1 MSIVDN
7 SGNGWV
13 FIDDG
18 SKNPTSGSR
27 FLLGQIIDS
36 TQKVYLWFGINP
48 STAVPDELD
57 PTLKR
62 VVEMSKYNNNG
73 KDANWLMAN
82 IYPQRS
88 TNPNGMHQKINVQL
102 HHDNLKVIEDTIKK
116 YQNITVVFAYGNLIN
131 KRNYLVGCLDEIK
144 TIIKKYNLSVKVL
157 SITSEGNPHHPIG
170 LCNETTFI
178 NYTI

>member
-7 SGNGWV
+7 SFDNWI

-18 SKNPTSGSR
+18 SNNQNSGSR
-27 FLLGQIIDS
+27 FLLGQIIDP

-48 STAVPDELD
+48 SKAMPNVLD
-57 PTLKR
+57 PTLQR
-62 VVEMSKYNNNG
+62 VVKMSKYNN
-73 KDANWLMAN
+73 KSDANWLMAN

-88 TNPNGMHQKINVQL
+88 TDPNGMHQKIDVQL
-102 HHDNLKVIEDTIKK
+102 HQDNLKVIEDTIKK

-131 KRNYLVGCLDEIK
+131 IRNYLIGCLDDIK
-144 TIIKKYNLSVKVL
+144 TLIKKYNLSVKVL
-157 SITSEGNPHHPIG
+157 SITSEGNPHHPLG
-170 LCNETTFI
+170 MSNETTFI